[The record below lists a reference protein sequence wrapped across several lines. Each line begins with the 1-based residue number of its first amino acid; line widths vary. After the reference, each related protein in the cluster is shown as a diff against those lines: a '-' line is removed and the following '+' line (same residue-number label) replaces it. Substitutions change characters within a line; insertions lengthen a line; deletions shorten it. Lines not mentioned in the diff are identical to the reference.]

1 MSHPLEE
8 ASAFLK
14 NLLATGPKTVFEVQR
29 LAEESGIGWRTLRR
43 ASDAMQIC
51 KRPNADDKRWYWSL
65 PDDTP
70 DSLSNLSNVP
80 AQEPRKRAAGR
91 APKPADVLRE
101 WQAYLLAR
109 QLEFPAKVAGA
120 GKGWPRH
127 SQGNATT
134 VPRHD
139 QTGALRGDVV
149 EKEKS
154 NADTAT

>member
-1 MSHPLEE
+1 MSHPLEV
-8 ASAFLK
+8 ASAFL
-14 NLLATGPKTVFEVQR
+14 NGLLATGPKTRFEVQR

-43 ASDAMQIC
+43 ASDAMRIC

-101 WQAYLLAR
+101 WQAYLLAL
-109 QLEFPAKVAGA
+109 QLEFPAKVAGT
-120 GKGWPRH
+120 GKDRARH
-127 SQGNATT
+127 YQGNATA
-134 VPRHD
+134 VPRNN
-139 QTGALRGDVV
+139 QLGARRRDGA
-149 EKEKS
+149 EKEES
-154 NADTAT
+154 NVDTAT

>member
-1 MSHPLEE
+1 MNAALEE
-8 ASAFLK
+8 ASTFLRG
-14 NLLATGPKTVFEVQR
+14 LLETGPKTAFEVQR

-70 DSLSNLSNVP
+70 DNLSNLSTVP

-109 QLEFPAKVAGA
+109 QLEFPAKVAGT
-120 GKGWPRH
+120 GKDRSRH
-127 SQGNATT
+127 YQGNATARPDRRAP
-134 VPRHD
+134 PR
-139 QTGALRGDVV
+139 
-149 EKEKS
+149 
-154 NADTAT
+154 